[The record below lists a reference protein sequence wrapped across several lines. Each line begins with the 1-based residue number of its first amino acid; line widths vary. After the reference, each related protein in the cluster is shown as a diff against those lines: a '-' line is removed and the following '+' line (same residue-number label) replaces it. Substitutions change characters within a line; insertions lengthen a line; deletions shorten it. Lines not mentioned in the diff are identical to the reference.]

1 MVDFSTI
8 SPHLNVRISPKAKR
22 LALRL
27 DAHAGCI
34 NLVIPERA
42 SLKKAYEFAELNQK
56 WIENKISAL
65 PLPVPFADGQIIP
78 LLGKPHEIRITKS
91 AKKYTEI
98 KILNGIVEVSTQLE
112 SPATR
117 IQRFL
122 RSHAEIELRKL
133 ADEKASRLNRK
144 LSAFCIRDMKSR
156 WGSCSTDGRMTLSWR
171 LIFAPLDAIDYVI
184 SHEAAHLVHANHG
197 KRFWALCEEL
207 STDYSTGKEWMRLNG
222 VNLGRYGKS
231 LVASPEN
238 PEE

>member
-65 PLPVPFADGQIIP
+65 PLPVPFADGQVIP
-78 LLGKPHEIRITKS
+78 LMGKPHEIRITKTV
-91 AKKYTEI
+91 KKYTEI
-98 KILNGIVEVSTQLE
+98 KILDGIIQVNTQLE

-122 RSHAEIELRKL
+122 RTYAQNELNKR
-133 ADEKASRLNRK
+133 ANEKAARLNRT
-144 LSAFCIRDMKSR
+144 LSSFCIRDMKSR
-156 WGSCSTDGRMTLSWR
+156 WGSCSIDGRMTLSWR
-171 LIFAPLDAIDYVI
+171 LIFAPPEAIDYVI
-184 SHEAAHLVHANHG
+184 SHEAAHLIHANHG

-207 STDYSTGKEWMRLNG
+207 STDYSTGKEWMHRNG

-231 LVASPEN
+231 LATSPES